1 MLDDALRRP
10 ALGWAVT
17 DPNNAERVADAV
29 DGSCAAVAA
38 RRRVQLIDGDF
49 QP

>member
-1 MLDDALRRP
+1 MTHSVEPDYSS
-10 ALGWAVT
+10 WAVT

-29 DGSCAAVAA
+29 DGSFAAVAA
-38 RRRVQLIDGDF
+38 RRRVELSDGDF